1 MPTPVDFRLGD
12 VLTLRKPHPCGGLEW
27 EVVRVGADI
36 GVVCRTC
43 GRRIMMVRSA
53 LERRVKSMRN
63 SPPPNAKS
71 EDR

>member
-53 LERRVKSMRN
+53 LERRVKVIS
-63 SPPPNAKS
+63 KGK
-71 EDR
+71 

>member
-43 GRRIMMVRSA
+43 GRRVMMVRSA
-53 LERRVKSMRN
+53 LERRMKSVARPGAV
-63 SPPPNAKS
+63 S
-71 EDR
+71 